1 MGTAYLNF
9 LDGTPE
15 IPGYAI
21 SAGEA
26 DLVLA

>member
-1 MGTAYLNF
+1 MGTVYPNF
-9 LDGTPE
+9 LDGTLK

-21 SAGEA
+21 SAGDA